1 MRKFNSGDKKASETV
16 LDQQPSSAGRSV
28 GQLVHPNLRVRKMK
42 RAAAA
47 ILPSLLIITAKSAT
61 TTKTYSHICTHM
73 CAI

>member
-42 RAAAA
+42 RAAA
-47 ILPSLLIITAKSAT
+47 ILPFLLIITAKSAT